1 MNTRSEG
8 GRVVTV
14 QLLIRDGNPYWYL
27 SPDIWVVPGTDP
39 SGSPGSPIAG
49 QTAYLWAH
57 VANTGSTDAN
67 SVRVDFYW
75 ANPALQVTRS
85 NATLVG
91 SAYADLPTGGA
102 QDALCLVPWTPV
114 IVNDGHECLVAVA
127 NHAGDPLPSPL
138 PDAFDPPTY
147 RQVAQANLTVLV
159 ASMHAAVLII
169 TVSGLQRADKS
180 VNLTTEVGGELDAGT
195 LAKLG
200 LRGLKPAARP
210 AVEVGLDQE
219 RRCVGDTDPIG
230 TGKLDLRVPRGAS
243 AAVYVAVRAKK
254 LADNEYQL
262 VQIVEREKGKV
273 LGGLGLVVVAQKR
286 ERKVKQ
292 S

>member
-1 MNTRSEG
+1 MS
-8 GRVVTV
+8 V

-27 SPDIWVVPGTDP
+27 SPDIWVVPGNDP

-57 VANTGSTDAN
+57 VANTGNTAAN

-91 SAYADLPTGGA
+91 SAYADVPAGGT

-127 NHAGDPLPSPL
+127 NHTGDPLPNPL

-147 RQVAQANLTVLV
+147 RQVAQLNLTVLV
-159 ASMHAAVLII
+159 ASMHTAMITI
-169 TVSGLQRADKS
+169 TVSGLLRADKA
-180 VNLTTEVGGELDAGT
+180 VTLTTEVGGELDART
-195 LAKLG
+195 LANLG
-200 LRGLKPAARP
+200 LRGLRPAKVP
-210 AVEVGLDQE
+210 AVEVGLDHE
-219 RRCVGDTDPIG
+219 RRCVGDKDPIG
-230 TGKLDLRVPRGAS
+230 NGKLEVNVPRGGA
-243 AAVYVAVRAKK
+243 AAVYAAIRARNVAE
-254 LADNEYQL
+254 NEYQL
-262 VQIVEREKGKV
+262 IQIVERAKDKV
-273 LGGLGLVVVAQKR
+273 LGGLGFVIVSETPA
-286 ERKVKQ
+286 RKEEQ

>member
-1 MNTRSEG
+1 M
-8 GRVVTV
+8 
-14 QLLIRDGNPYWYL
+14 
-27 SPDIWVVPGTDP
+27 VPGIDP

-67 SVRVDFYW
+67 SVRVDFYG

-91 SAYADLPTGGA
+91 SAYADVPAGGA

-114 IVNDGHECLVAVA
+114 IVNGGHECLVAVA

-147 RQVAQANLTVLV
+147 RQVAQKNLTVLV
-159 ASMHAAVLII
+159 ASTAMLTL
-169 TVSGLQRADKS
+169 TVSALQRVDKS
-180 VNLTTEVGGELDAGT
+180 VVVAVEVGGELDART
-195 LAKLG
+195 LAGLG
-200 LRGLKPAARP
+200 LRGLRPSREP
-210 AVEVGLDQE
+210 AVEVGLDHQQ
-219 RRCVGDTDPIG
+219 RWVGEKDPIG
-230 TGKLDLRVPRGAS
+230 KGKLELRVPRGTS
-243 AAVYVAVRAKK
+243 APVYAAVRAKN
-254 LADNEYQL
+254 LAKDEYQL
-262 VQIVEREKGKV
+262 VQIVERSKDKV
-273 LGGLGLVVVAQKR
+273 LGGLAFVVVSGKT
-286 ERKVKQ
+286 ERKEKQ

>member
-1 MNTRSEG
+1 MS
-8 GRVVTV
+8 V

-27 SPDIWVVPGTDP
+27 SPDIWVVPGSDP

-57 VANTGSTDAN
+57 VANTGNTNAN

-91 SAYADLPTGGA
+91 SAYADVPAGGA

-127 NHAGDPLPSPL
+127 NHAGDPLLSPL
-138 PDAFDPPTY
+138 PEAFDPLTY
-147 RQVAQANLTVLV
+147 RQVAQTNLTVLV
-159 ASMHAAVLII
+159 ARIHAAILTI

-180 VNLTTEVGGELDAGT
+180 VILTTEVGGELDAST
-195 LAKLG
+195 LANLG
-200 LRGLKPAARP
+200 LRGLRPAKEP
-210 AVEVGLDQE
+210 AVEVGLDHE
-219 RRCVGDTDPIG
+219 RRCVGEKDPIG
-230 TGKLDLRVPRGAS
+230 KGKLELHVPRGTS
-243 AAVYVAVRAKK
+243 EAVYVAVRAKN
-254 LADNEYQL
+254 LAKNEYQL
-262 VQIVEREKGKV
+262 VQIVERDKDNV
-273 LGGLGLVVVAQKR
+273 LGGLGLVMVSENT
-286 ERKVKQ
+286 ERKEKQ